1 MRNDMNLLV
10 INDNRMSSRV
20 SFVPKQI
27 LISLHFISFSW
38 NLSKAVREA
47 KVSTGLAT
55 FRDVLFWTTRGQLL
69 RNNRIIPVT
78 NIAELVE
85 CVPLPYNEEGTK
97 HVP

>member
-10 INDNRMSSRV
+10 TNDNRMSLRD
-20 SFVPKQI
+20 SFVLKQI

-38 NLSKAVREA
+38 NLSKAAREA
-47 KVSTGLAT
+47 KVLTAVWPHPEIFCFGLLEDSC
-55 FRDVLFWTTRGQLL
+55 FEI
-69 RNNRIIPVT
+69 IIPVT

-85 CVPLPYNEEGTK
+85 WVLLPYNEEGTK